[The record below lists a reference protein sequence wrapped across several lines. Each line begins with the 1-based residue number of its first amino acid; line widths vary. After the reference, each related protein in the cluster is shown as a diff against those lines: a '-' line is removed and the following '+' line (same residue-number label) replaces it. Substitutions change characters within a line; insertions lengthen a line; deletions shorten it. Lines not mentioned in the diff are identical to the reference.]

1 MIRKTRSEKKWQ
13 AKCVQREK
21 ERKSKRDVRRTS
33 EFAGSF
39 SDRGESSV
47 DPLLGDDESLGD
59 LLELSLLQNQD
70 VELLED
76 GITVG
81 DGILLQET
89 FFFLLSQYGCDEGK
103 EKEEGR
109 TVMSLEVGETVVD
122 FLETVILEGLKEGD
136 TTDPK

>member
-1 MIRKTRSEKKWQ
+1 M
-13 AKCVQREK
+13 
-21 ERKSKRDVRRTS
+21 RRTS

-109 TVMSLEVGETVVD
+109 TVMSFEVGETVVD